1 MKRMEKLDKIQR
13 SARLQPAGAFKQQL
27 GRQLLVVVAWR
38 VAGEGRLPRRA
49 FSHWRSAA
57 VFRRRLRVQA
67 PGSSVSFVL
76 SSRGKLPEK
85 VVLGVRSGIG
95 AVESLELPS
104 RARCWRG
111 EAHPRRHGQPVG
123 AVEGIAFSDLVFYR
137 RPLHPLHSVSK
148 LIPTVAFSQ
157 WAQGRNGISI
167 VF

>member
-1 MKRMEKLDKIQR
+1 MMSFKLFSSPPQPR
-13 SARLQPAGAFKQQL
+13 PPSPRHLPVFNPAGAFKQQL
-27 GRQLLVVVAWR
+27 GRQLLVAVAWR

-49 FSHWRSAA
+49 FSHWRTAA

-95 AVESLELPS
+95 AVESLELSSRAQLLERRSSSPPS
-104 RARCWRG
+104 RSAM
-111 EAHPRRHGQPVG
+111 
-123 AVEGIAFSDLVFYR
+123 
-137 RPLHPLHSVSK
+137 SK